1 MTKQDILRT
10 PVNFL
15 YVFSNPSFER
25 LVAKYISA
33 KAANTILTKRLNQTK
48 YIDLAYDGVENRPQA
63 YSDLTSAIQ
72 QQYGITP
79 QKMLNDLLAGKTVAG
94 KNWKKGVYGIAGETQ
109 STYNQ
114 QPDFSVNPNSGAIQ
128 VTGANNA
135 ESIKLT
141 TELQQYATPI
151 FANNAN
157 GETYID
163 GYAYDVNGYSYTTKR
178 GDDGKYYANTY
189 GDGNVMQYADG
200 TTYSAS
206 SASSVWEN
214 IATAMPEIQKL
225 LEWIASL
232 VEKFIPVQTKN
243 VAPAQTEFVTNE
255 SGVEISSVAIMGA
268 VALGSFLLMKNK

>member
-15 YVFSNPSFER
+15 YVFSNDSFER

-33 KAANTILTKRLNQTK
+33 KAAKTIQTKRLNQIK
-48 YIDLAYDGVENRPQA
+48 YIDLAYDGVKNRQQA

-94 KNWKKGVYGIAGETQ
+94 KNWSKGVFGVGKLKKTDSFSGTDLKVDSATGKILNADGTEISGVAAPLYQNDSKGNTYISGYYYAASETQ
-109 STYNQ
+109 
-114 QPDFSVNPNSGAIQ
+114 A
-128 VTGANNA
+128 
-135 ESIKLT
+135 
-141 TELQQYATPI
+141 
-151 FANNAN
+151 
-157 GETYID
+157 
-163 GYAYDVNGYSYTTKR
+163 YTTKL
-178 GDDGKYYANTY
+178 GTDGKYYAYSMGNT
-189 GDGNVMQYADG
+189 DGMYAADG
-200 TTYSAS
+200 S
-206 SASSVWEN
+206 SLDGSDFGSVWEN

-232 VEKFIPVQTKN
+232 VKDFIPVQTKN